1 MRTPEHYRDRAKE
14 VRRLAEELSSPVL
27 REQMKMVAGE
37 YDHLA
42 AAAEE
47 MMRSS
52 ADSNS

>member
-1 MRTPEHYRDRAKE
+1 MRTPEHYRDRARE
-14 VRRLAEELSSPVL
+14 IRLLAEELHSGEL
-27 REQMKMVAGE
+27 REQMKMVAKE